1 MMTMDVC
8 ARCCA
13 PTAVIMAATTAARIT
28 AVTGDVRPVAAR
40 LGSTAMDT
48 NTRWAILAL
57 ILLFG
62 GGGAWRLVLSRRCS
76 QLAATRFHEH
86 EARPGVADFHQAA
99 LVASWRQK

>member
-40 LGSTAMDT
+40 LGSKAMDT
-48 NTRWAILAL
+48 NTRLAILAM
-57 ILLFG
+57 ISLFG
-62 GGGAWRLVLSRRCS
+62 EGGVWTLVLSRRCS

-86 EARPGVADFHQAA
+86 EARPDVADFRQAA
-99 LVASWRQK
+99 PAASWRQK